1 MSRTPRTVD
10 DFRVAHDPT
19 YKAEYV
25 GETYHR
31 KINWRKTKRAIVV
44 SAQNATPVHDEFWA
58 ILLNMAKQLS
68 AELIVIPLRYKNATS
83 VWTASQRN
91 AEWYDPKLRPFL
103 WNVSEQLNDNIM
115 VIGDLKIQPTNSAP
129 LSGAETLSRAS
140 SAIVGHTRAVSQSV
154 ATPQSKMAK
163 WLATSGCVTQANYSD
178 TRVGRLGQFHHSLS
192 AQLIELRGNIF
203 YARRLSYSDRTK
215 RVIDLGKAYY
225 RDRIETAPPSLALV
239 MGDTH
244 VDFVCPDVVAA
255 TFGADGIVAR
265 TRPQHLIWH
274 DLLDAHSCN
283 PHHRDNPFHDIAKW
297 VSNRASVNAE
307 TKRAVEFV
315 RGYGW
320 VANERAGHVVQS
332 IIVPS
337 NHDDMLARWIIK
349 EDWKKLP
356 AENRAFYLKVALHM
370 AENTVMSDIGTSYP
384 DPFISI
390 FEAANVPNARALK
403 SHEEFSLAD
412 VALWLHGDDGPNG
425 ARGNRK
431 NIRRVATKS
440 IIGHS
445 HSPGEDE
452 GCVQVGTSTR
462 LTAEYTGPLGSWLNT
477 HCDLNADGK
486 RQLITIV
493 GAEGFCL

>member
-1 MSRTPRTVD
+1 MSRTPKTLE
-10 DFRVAHDPT
+10 DFQREHDPT
-19 YKAEYV
+19 HV
-25 GETYHR
+25 GYEHVPYHR

-44 SAQNATPVHDEFWA
+44 SAQNATPVEPVFWA
-58 ILLNMAKQLS
+58 ILENMAKHLD
-68 AELIVIPLRYKNATS
+68 AEILVIPLRYKNATS
-83 VWTASQRN
+83 VWTASQKN
-91 AEWYDPKLRPFL
+91 KEWYAPEVRPYL
-103 WNVSEQLNDNIM
+103 WNVSEELNSNCM
-115 VIGDLKIQPTNSAP
+115 VIGDLKTQPTNSAP

-140 SAIVGHTRAVSQSV
+140 SAVVGHTRAVSQSV

-163 WLATSGCVTQANYSD
+163 WLATSGSCTVANYSD
-178 TRVGRLGQFHHSLS
+178 TRVGRLGEFHHSLS
-192 AQLIELRGNIF
+192 AQLIELKGNIF
-203 YARRLSYSDRTK
+203 YMRRLNYSARTG
-215 RVIDLGKAYY
+215 RVIDLGTAYY
-225 RDRIETAPPSLALV
+225 PNKVEAAPPSLALV

-244 VDFVCPDVVAA
+244 VDFVCPNVVHH
-255 TFGADGIVAR
+255 TFGAEGIVAR
-265 TRPQHLIWH
+265 IRPKHLIWH

-283 PHHRDNPFHDIAKW
+283 PHHAKNPFHDIAKW
-297 VSNRASVNAE
+297 MANRASVNAE

-315 RGYGW
+315 RGYGR
-320 VANERAGHVVQS
+320 VAAERAGHIVESVV
-332 IIVPS
+332 VPS
-337 NHDDMLARWIIK
+337 NHDDMLARWIIS

-384 DPFISI
+384 DPFVKI
-390 FEAANVPNARALK
+390 FEDANIPNARALK
-403 SHEEFSLAD
+403 SGEEFSLAD

-425 ARGNRK
+425 ARGNRR

-462 LTAEYTGPLGSWLNT
+462 LLAEYTGPLGSWLNT